1 MGLFKILLGPLGLGL
16 PLRPTTGRERSRRY
30 QRQSNRLLEELVDQ
44 DFYGGPPASSDTR
57 TRMECPACREY
68 VVVGASICAFCS
80 FPIAEV
86 ALAQQLQAA
95 REQGKIRHEEDMQEK
110 VSARTAEDS
119 YRTRLFEQSQA
130 KRQKEN
136 AARKALEIQQ
146 ATEKLG
152 TEVVQCPFCSL
163 YIAAESTSCPHCD
176 NNL

>member
-30 QRQSNRLLEELVDQ
+30 QRQTNRLLEDLVDQ
-44 DFYGGPPASSDTR
+44 GFYGGQPASSDTR

-68 VVVGASICAFCS
+68 VVVGASICAFCQY
-80 FPIAEV
+80 PIAEV
-86 ALAQQLQAA
+86 AAAEQRQAA
-95 REQGKIRHEEDMQEK
+95 MELKRVRLDEERQEK
-110 VSARTAEDS
+110 ESARAAEDA

-146 ATEKLG
+146 ATESLG

>member
-16 PLRPTTGRERSRRY
+16 PIRPTTGRERSRRY

-86 ALAQQLQAA
+86 AAAQQLQAA
-95 REQGKIRHEEDMQEK
+95 REQEMQEE
-110 VSARTAEDS
+110 VSFRRAEDS

-130 KRQKEN
+130 ERQQRN